1 MTCCNAM
8 AENGEFGP
16 MLVCKLLIDRHQ
28 GGLCIN
34 DKIQVTCPVPFIFDE
49 ANLSEETNT

>member
-1 MTCCNAM
+1 MSCCNAM

-16 MLVCKLLIDRHQ
+16 MLVCKLLIGRHQ
-28 GGLCIN
+28 GELCIN
-34 DKIQVTCPVPFIFDE
+34 NKVHVACPIPFLFDE

>member
-1 MTCCNAM
+1 MSCCNAM
-8 AENGEFGP
+8 TENGEFGP

-34 DKIQVTCPVPFIFDE
+34 NKIQVTCPVPFIFDE